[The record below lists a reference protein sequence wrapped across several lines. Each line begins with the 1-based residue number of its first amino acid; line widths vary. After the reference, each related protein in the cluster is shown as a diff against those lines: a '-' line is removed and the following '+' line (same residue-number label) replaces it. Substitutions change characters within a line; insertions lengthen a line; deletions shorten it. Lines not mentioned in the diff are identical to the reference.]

1 MKTLYLTD
9 NSTNIVVDKD
19 TDFVGRLMQED
30 RYDIRSVYYIEEPM
44 HVVYQCGEE
53 KEEIDARKGDI
64 LLLFY
69 SNRYNKYHLDTIK
82 TKQWAAN
89 IKNRR
94 AIEQKEKEEWAAK
107 NADCVCPDCDQCCTA
122 YPACEE
128 AAPRLINDAPIAE
141 KTSKIKEAIKKVKKV
156 VKIKKS

>member
-9 NSTNIVVDKD
+9 CSSNIVVDKD
-19 TDFVGRLMQED
+19 TDFVGTLPTED
-30 RYDIRSVYYIEEPM
+30 RYDIRSIYYIEEPM
-44 HVVYQCGEE
+44 HVVYNCGEY

-69 SNRYNKYHLDTIK
+69 SNRFNKYHLDTIK
-82 TKQWAAN
+82 SKQWSTN

-107 NADCVCPDCDQCCTA
+107 NSAQCECCGCCDI
-122 YPACEE
+122 CEE
-128 AAPRLINDAPIAE
+128 AAPLPELEPAP
-141 KTSKIKEAIKKVKKV
+141 KTSLVGKLKKMVKKT
-156 VKIKKS
+156 KKA